1 MRKNREGRE
10 RGNSDE
16 RKWGNLRE
24 KKSRDV
30 GQSPNLNQKS
40 RDGTPQSGTVGE
52 ESKMAGWSGVIVG
65 EAEVVGYRKGSLQF
79 VRGPEGAAQG
89 TLCSV
94 AAPGPCLAEAL
105 CPCVSLIFCFS
116 LMVPKIKLR
125 SVSF

>member
-24 KKSRDV
+24 KKSSEV
-30 GQSPNLNQKS
+30 GRSLNLSQKR
-40 RDGTPQSGTVGE
+40 RDGSLQSGTVGE

-89 TLCSV
+89 RLWSV
-94 AAPGPCLAEAL
+94 AAPGPCLEATS
-105 CPCVSLIFCFS
+105 P
-116 LMVPKIKLR
+116 
-125 SVSF
+125 